1 MTKFDKSVSLLC
13 WGYNEE
19 ASIEEFFRKAA
30 ALMESA
36 CEDYEIVFIED
47 GSTDRTLEIARRCSE
62 ANPRIKV
69 YPNECNLNVGISS
82 RRAIQRAEKE
92 YLLSQTIDWSYDLS
106 HLAGFLPFLHEYD
119 IVQGTRRAP
128 VKTKIPFLSPCATFI
143 SLCAPGHL
151 QKRSD
156 NLQKA
161 VVSIINYMLI
171 RILYGV
177 PLSDFQNITIYPTKW
192 VQSLT
197 YEARSSFANP
207 EGLIKSYWNGMA
219 IKEVP
224 IPFIPR
230 KEGEAK
236 GTRLPAIIAS
246 VKDVLGLALKWR
258 LQGRRV
264 FNRRG
269 RVDRLDP
276 DEWTGDN
283 R

>member
-1 MTKFDKSVSLLC
+1 MAKFDKSVSLLC

-19 ASIEEFFRKAA
+19 ASIEEFFRRAA
-30 ALMESA
+30 ALMEGA
-36 CEDYEIVFIED
+36 CEDWEIVFIED
-47 GSTDRTLEIARRCSE
+47 GSTDRTLEIARLCAE
-62 ANPRIKV
+62 GNPRIKV

-106 HLAGFLPFLHEYD
+106 RLAEFLPFLHDYD
-119 IVQGTRRAP
+119 ILQGTRRAP
-128 VKTKIPFLSPCATFI
+128 VRTKIPFLSPFATCI
-143 SLCAPGHL
+143 SLCDPGHL
-151 QKRSD
+151 KKRSD

-161 VVSIINYMLI
+161 MVSVINYVLV

-197 YEARSSFANP
+197 YEATSSFANP
-207 EGLIKSYWNGMA
+207 EGLVKSYWNGMS

-246 VKDVLGLALKWR
+246 IKDVFGLALKWR
-258 LQGRRV
+258 LQGSRV
-264 FNRRG
+264 FTRKG
-269 RVDRLDP
+269 RVARLNP
-276 DEWTGDN
+276 DEWQPL
-283 R
+283 